1 MGKIKLPLVTFFSI
15 LLAFLAFNIST
26 VAAPL
31 TSDQAF
37 NLHVKRVNDTTINAN
52 WKIAKT
58 FHLYKDK
65 VSISL
70 ANENGT
76 VLGKI
81 DYPKGLQKE
90 NQVLGKYSVYE
101 GNLSINI
108 PVKKWGKGNT
118 DLLFKYQGCKGEAM
132 CYPPVSKVL
141 AIAPPANASLSAAST
156 MSSSSTFSTP
166 SLSSTQSL
174 LKGGNLFLILG
185 SFFVFG
191 LFLSLTPCVLPM
203 IPILVGL
210 VLGQKDIKTYKAFL
224 LSLSYVLG
232 MAITYAVAG
241 IITALLGNSVQ
252 AILQN
257 VYVITACS
265 IIFVLLSLSLFGLY
279 ELQLPSFL
287 TNRLNNAAGKTK
299 SGSYL
304 GVFIMGVISSLIIS
318 PCVSAPLTGTLIY
331 IATTGN
337 MFLGGSALFV
347 LALGMGVL
355 LLIAGT
361 SGGKFLVK
369 AGGWMQVVRYF
380 LGVVMIAFA
389 IWMLGRVIPVAWTDF
404 LYGLMLVGT
413 AIYMGAIDPAGD
425 SRWKRFIKMIAF
437 FILIWGVAL
446 SLQFFLPGLSGNN
459 TVSNH
464 GTTQIA
470 TASKPTKA
478 KIDHEPGFTK
488 IKNVEEL
495 DKLIAKAKKENKPVI
510 IDYYADWCTDCKEM
524 EVTTFKDLNVQQALK
539 SFVAVQADITK
550 NNAASKALK
559 KKYKVFGPPYFVF
572 LTPQGK
578 QIQQMSVAGMINAK
592 DLIQHLNIVTTVYGS
607 QK

>member
-1 MGKIKLPLVTFFSI
+1 MGKLRLSIITFIGIFT
-15 LLAFLAFNIST
+15 AFIAFNIST

-31 TSDQAF
+31 SSDQAF
-37 NLHVKRVNDTTINAN
+37 NLHVKRVDSNTINAN
-52 WKIAKT
+52 WKIANN

-70 ANENGT
+70 ADENGT

-81 DYPKGLQKE
+81 NYPKGIQKE
-90 NQVLGKYSVYE
+90 NQILGKYKIYE

-108 PVKKWGKGNT
+108 PVKKWGTGNT
-118 DLLFKYQGCKGEAM
+118 NLLFKYQGCKGESM
-132 CYPPVSKVL
+132 CYPPVSKVI
-141 AIAPPANASLSAAST
+141 AIAPPANASLSDAST
-156 MSSSSTFSTP
+156 ISTSSSFSTP

-185 SFFVFG
+185 SFFIFG

-224 LSLSYVLG
+224 LSLSYVMG
-232 MAITYAVAG
+232 MAITYAIAG

-257 VYVITACS
+257 VYVISACS

-304 GVFIMGVISSLIIS
+304 GVFIMGIISSLIIS

-337 MFLGGSALFV
+337 MLLGGSALFV

-389 IWMLGRVIPVAWTDF
+389 IWMLGRVIPATWTDL
-404 LYGLMLVGT
+404 LYGLLLVGI
-413 AIYMGAIDPAGD
+413 ALYMGAIEPAGE
-425 SRWKRFIKMIAF
+425 SRMKRFVKMIAF
-437 FILIWGVAL
+437 FILIVGVAI
-446 SLQFFLPGLSGNN
+446 SIQFFLPNMSNSN
-459 TVSNH
+459 TISKQNTAQI
-464 GTTQIA
+464 GTAQKTV
-470 TASKPTKA
+470 KA
-478 KIDHEPGFTK
+478 KTDHEPGFTK
-488 IKNVEEL
+488 ITTVKEL
-495 DKLIAKAKKENKPVI
+495 DQLIAKAKKENKPVI
-510 IDYYADWCTDCKEM
+510 IDYYANWCTDCKEM

-539 SFVAVQADITK
+539 SFVAVQADVTS
-550 NNAASKALK
+550 NNAASRALK
-559 KKYKVFGPPYFVF
+559 KRFKVFGPPYFVF
-572 LTPQGK
+572 LSPDGK
-578 QIQQMSVAGMINAK
+578 MIEQMSIAGMISAK

>member
-1 MGKIKLPLVTFFSI
+1 MCKIKQLTITFSTI
-15 LLAFLAFNIST
+15 LLVFIAFNLAT
-26 VAAPL
+26 AAEPL

-37 NLHVKRVNDTTINAN
+37 NLHVKRVNNKTINAN
-52 WKIAKT
+52 WVIAKD

-70 ANENGT
+70 ANGNGT

-81 DYPKGLQKE
+81 NYPKGLQMQ
-90 NQVLGKYSVYE
+90 NQVMGKYQVYE
-101 GNLSINI
+101 SNLSINI
-108 PVKKWGKGNT
+108 PVKKWGIGDT
-118 DLLFKYQGCKGEAM
+118 DLLIKYQGCQGESM

-141 AIAPPANASLSAAST
+141 PISPPDVLLTAAPPGSNSLS
-156 MSSSSTFSTP
+156 FSTP
-166 SLSSTQSL
+166 SLTSTQSL
-174 LKGGNLFLILG
+174 LEGGNIFLILG
-185 SFFVFG
+185 SFFIFG

-232 MAITYAVAG
+232 MAVTYAVAG

-257 VYVITACS
+257 VYVITASS
-265 IIFVLLSLSLFGLY
+265 IIFVLLALSLFGLY

-287 TNRLNNAAGKTK
+287 TSKLNNAANKTK
-299 SGSYL
+299 SGSYV
-304 GVFIMGVISSLIIS
+304 GVFIMGIISSLIVS
-318 PCVSAPLTGTLIY
+318 PCVSAPLAGTLIY

-337 MFLGGSALFV
+337 MLLGGSALFV

-389 IWMLGRVIPVAWTDF
+389 IWMIGRIIPSYWVDF
-404 LYGLMLVGT
+404 LYGLLLVGT
-413 AIYMGAIDPAGD
+413 ALYMGAIEPAGD

-437 FILIWGVAL
+437 FILIYGISL
-446 SLQFFLPGLSGNN
+446 SLQFFLPGLRRTMSNNN
-459 TVSNH
+459 TVQRGNCQ
-464 GTTQIA
+464 TTI
-470 TASKPTKA
+470 KP
-478 KIDHEPGFTK
+478 KIDHEPEFTR
-488 IKNVEEL
+488 VTTVQEL

-539 SFVAVQADITK
+539 SFIAVQADITK
-550 NNAASKALK
+550 NNADSKALK

-572 LTPQGK
+572 LTPEGK
-578 QIQQMSVAGMINAK
+578 MIQRMSIAGMINAK

-607 QK
+607 QE